1 MLKWHDLQ
9 PLTAGLHIARS
20 VYLPS
25 TTGPLHGHDF
35 AEICWVV
42 SGRIRHATPSAQQD
56 LVAGD
61 VLLIEPKHRHRLEG
75 VRGGGAVMNV
85 AFPAPLLRALARRWG
100 GGGWPFTGG
109 AEPARYRLSDDAMAA
124 IMRRSTELI
133 ATRSSGVDDGLVRDL
148 LLGEIIRAL
157 RPPDPTPWHDA
168 PDWLARALQAWA
180 QPRHLRAGVSAL
192 PALTGRSR
200 EHVARAIRKA
210 CGRSPTALLQELRL
224 GAAETRLRTSDED
237 LATIAAACGY
247 AGRAHFHRLF
257 RAKFGVTPGVY
268 RRQARQTL
276 VS

>member
-1 MLKWHDLQ
+1 LHWRDLW
-9 PLTAGLHIARS
+9 PLAAGLHIARS

-25 TTGPLHGHDF
+25 TAGPLHDHDF

-42 SGRIRHATPSAQQD
+42 SGRIRHATPSVQQD

-61 VLLIEPKHRHRLEG
+61 VLFIEPRHRHCLEG

-100 GGGWPFTGG
+100 GASWPFTGG
-109 AEPARYRLSDDAMAA
+109 ADPALSRLSDDAMTA
-124 IMRRSTELI
+124 IMRRSAEL
-133 ATRSSGVDDGLVRDL
+133 AAARRGGGEDELGRDL

-157 RPPDPTPWHDA
+157 RPPDPTPWHEA
-168 PDWLARALQAWA
+168 PDWLARALQAWTE
-180 QPRHLRAGVSAL
+180 PRHLRAGVSAL
-192 PALTGRSR
+192 PRLTGRSR

-224 GAAETRLRTSDED
+224 GVAEASLRTSDED

-247 AGRAHFHRLF
+247 AGRAHFYRLF
-257 RAKFGVTPGVY
+257 RARFGVTPGTY

-276 VS
+276 LP